1 MSQKPDFSTDF
12 SGPYPQR
19 RLIPKRPDPQQAEE
33 GSATG
38 GETTEQQQN
47 EQPNATAARSHLWF
61 EETTIVPDAFRKLL
75 VEYSHI
81 PSEEVDEHVVRV
93 RNRAWEVHPYPCLG
107 QFRFLE
113 LNLSHRPG
121 PLYPRL
127 LSLLTSSTPVPSDA
141 PVFLDIGTC
150 LGQDIRAL
158 IAAGAHPSTVAGAEL
173 SGTFIDLGYE
183 LFRDDPQTVRMVR
196 ADVLAPLEE
205 EGNALAGWR
214 GKLKVVQLGMILHLF
229 SWEEGV
235 RAFENAI
242 ALLRDEKG
250 VLIIGQATGNVD
262 GLETRTLSPG
272 GKDRAT
278 WKHNVETFQRL
289 VKEVETKTGKKW
301 EVRATLDEGLSVNDG
316 KRTWDNPKT
325 RRLLFE
331 VERTE

>member
-1 MSQKPDFSTDF
+1 MSQKPDFTTDF

-19 RLIPKRPDPQQAEE
+19 RLIPKRPGPQTAREP
-33 GSATG
+33 STG
-38 GETTEQQQN
+38 GDTTVN
-47 EQPNATAARSHLWF
+47 EHDQPAPSGATAARSHLWY
-61 EETTIVPDAFRKLL
+61 EETTVVPDAFRKLL

-81 PSEEVDEHVVRV
+81 QPQEVDEHVVRV

-127 LSLLTSSTPVPSDA
+127 LSLLTSTPTPSPA

-150 LGQDIRAL
+150 LGQDVRAL

-173 SGTFIDLGYE
+173 SETFIKLGYE
-183 LFRDDPQTVRMVR
+183 LFRDDPQTVRMVQ
-196 ADVLAPLEE
+196 ADVLEPLEE
-205 EGNALAGWR
+205 GNNALAGWR
-214 GKLKVVQLGMILHLF
+214 GKLRVVQLGMILHLF

-235 RAFENAI
+235 RVFENAI
-242 ALLRDEKG
+242 ALLRNEKG

-262 GLETRTLSPG
+262 GMETRTLSSG
-272 GKDRAT
+272 GKDRVT
-278 WKHNVETFQRL
+278 WKHNVESFERL
-289 VKEVETKTGKKW
+289 VRDVEAKTGTKW
-301 EVRATLDEGLSVNDG
+301 EIKATLDEGLSVHDG

-331 VERTE
+331 VERVE